1 MAISAARKAARLGWV
16 NELVCYE
23 PGPLIAA
30 APKRIRTDGCLSLF
44 KKGVSLSCPTLQV
57 SFATRVQKLLPLE

>member
-1 MAISAARKAARLGWV
+1 MAISAARKAARLGWA

-44 KKGVSLSCPTLQV
+44 
-57 SFATRVQKLLPLE
+57 